1 MLWMLVRGV
10 VHERDGQSAGA
21 CHGGCLASPKH
32 LTQMLFVYRSDR
44 CPALDCAFQPVLE
57 CLHQTKHWVFVM
69 AHLTVV
75 STNPTCPPSVHAA
88 HDLRNIMASIGL
100 HLETLQRLSG
110 PSGAKAAD
118 AAYALLTRS
127 VALCNR
133 ALDCTTNAD
142 NNARRRR
149 VDLVQTARQIADL
162 LAPIA
167 PKEFSFDIGQ
177 NSAGCVL
184 ADPDDVFRI
193 LFNLMNNAV
202 SVARGKANT
211 IKSVTIRVTTE
222 GTVVMMQSATMAQD
236 YRLASSHVCSERNR
250 GDRGRLDAATVL
262 PSHVSSRSE
271 TAARL
276 SLPLQPEVPASN

>member
-1 MLWMLVRGV
+1 M
-10 VHERDGQSAGA
+10 
-21 CHGGCLASPKH
+21 
-32 LTQMLFVYRSDR
+32 
-44 CPALDCAFQPVLE
+44 
-57 CLHQTKHWVFVM
+57 
-69 AHLTVV
+69 
-75 STNPTCPPSVHAA
+75 
-88 HDLRNIMASIGL
+88 
-100 HLETLQRLSG
+100 
-110 PSGAKAAD
+110 
-118 AAYALLTRS
+118 
-127 VALCNR
+127 
-133 ALDCTTNAD
+133 DCTTNAD

-211 IKSVTIRVTTE
+211 IKSVTIRITTE

-236 YRLASSHVCSERNR
+236 YGLASSHVCSERNR